1 MILPQRVMAMSK
13 YPDNVRIFCL
23 HCNVMYAKIV
33 IICTQK
39 GKNIG
44 HFDETFFSFYV
55 YSAVRVCSVS
65 IVFSSN

>member
-1 MILPQRVMAMSK
+1 MILPQTVMAKTNIPTMYVYFVYTAMSCMQK
-13 YPDNVRIFCL
+13 LLYL
-23 HCNVMYAKIV
+23 HK
-33 IICTQK
+33 K